1 MTLRDNYNR
10 NQSKLNIVLKEMIE
24 EFDEKYKNSQIIREQ
39 KLNSLID
46 MLKVLSYQKTE
57 RFKEILIK
65 NEEELNILRIKLRVY
80 QFKINERQEKIE
92 NEASD
97 YILEKIEL
105 KCGQKVKELIEI
117 INKHK
122 KEEFE
127 IISVDGSLN
136 E

>member
-1 MTLRDNYNR
+1 MT
-10 NQSKLNIVLKEMIE
+10 E
-24 EFDEKYKNSQIIREQ
+24 EFDSKYKNSQIIREQ
-39 KLNSLID
+39 KLNRLID

-65 NEEELNILRIKLRVY
+65 KEEELNILRIKLRVY
-80 QFKINERQEKIE
+80 QFKINERQEKID
-92 NEASD
+92 NEACD

-122 KEEFE
+122 KGEFE
-127 IISVDGSLN
+127 IISVDGQLI
-136 E
+136 EY